1 MDPLVV
7 ALLVPVSIVVVIA
20 VTAVVLIRLTISGTD
35 SRHRAA
41 VLSATAELIR
51 AIRGRR

>member
-20 VTAVVLIRLTISGTD
+20 VTAVVLIRFTISATD
-35 SRHRAA
+35 SCHRAA
-41 VLSATAELIR
+41 VLSAMAELIR

>member
-7 ALLVPVSIVVVIA
+7 VLLVPVSIVVV
-20 VTAVVLIRLTISGTD
+20 AVVAVLLIRFTISGTD

-41 VLSATAELIR
+41 VLSATTELIR